1 MPDRPNGYIARI
13 EASMAEGEALIARR
27 DPVQAARVRQ
37 KCAEGVML
45 IGAYQLFVHRELF
58 EPVMRD
64 GDAYQRKLA
73 CELKVEC
80 IALTDAL
87 RTAIKN
93 FMAQEMPFDWDS
105 LADRVQQYNRIMRAH
120 LAKVRTLLATLSD
133 DMKAA

>member
-1 MPDRPNGYIARI
+1 M
-13 EASMAEGEALIARR
+13 
-27 DPVQAARVRQ
+27 RQ

-105 LADRVQQYNRIMRAH
+105 LADRVQQ
-120 LAKVRTLLATLSD
+120 
-133 DMKAA
+133 